1 LRAHPIEG
9 TSHHHPSEN
18 SRFAQF
24 PAVLISMFYLPKR
37 LPTSAPD
44 HAENV
49 RNLNVMFPESLIT
62 TFAPAAVFKE
72 M

>member
-1 LRAHPIEG
+1 
-9 TSHHHPSEN
+9 
-18 SRFAQF
+18 
-24 PAVLISMFYLPKR
+24 MFYLPKR

-44 HAENV
+44 HEENV